1 MFSAENVEIGPCS
14 INRISTDID
23 MKIDCKLVGKFC
35 SHSSLSIKSIEV
47 GAGVVDS
54 GYQEIIY
61 VVLHNLSREPVTFDV
76 GDKIAQ
82 ILFEKVSLPV
92 LYRKRYWW
100 FWQSRWKQN

>member
-1 MFSAENVEIGPCS
+1 
-14 INRISTDID
+14 

-35 SHSSLSIKSIEV
+35 SHSSLSIKSIAVE
-47 GAGVVDS
+47 AGVVDS

-61 VVLHNLSREPVTFDV
+61 VVLHNLSREPVTFNV

-92 LYRKRYWW
+92 LTEVFDFDNYTERGTGGLGSPDGNKTSELLYSSIR
-100 FWQSRWKQN
+100 SL